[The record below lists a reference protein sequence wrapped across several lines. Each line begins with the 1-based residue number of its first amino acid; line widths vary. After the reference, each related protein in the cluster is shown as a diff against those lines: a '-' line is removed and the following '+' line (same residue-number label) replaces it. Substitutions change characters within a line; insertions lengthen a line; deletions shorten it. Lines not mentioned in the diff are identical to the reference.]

1 MPKRRPFHKGHNL
14 PRESY
19 PDIPYMLRQQ
29 ATKSP
34 VKKQTSQFDQRR
46 AIGMAMSAVRIRC
59 PMSYAFFVR
68 PPKRRSRFDS

>member
-1 MPKRRPFHKGHNL
+1 MPKKAAFHKGHNL

-34 VKKQTSQFDQRR
+34 VKKQTSQFDQKESNWNGNECRTDSLSHELR
-46 AIGMAMSAVRIRC
+46 LLCQAAEAAV
-59 PMSYAFFVR
+59 PF
-68 PPKRRSRFDS
+68 